1 MEKIINDAWENR
13 ANISVA
19 SDKSILDAI
28 SNTIDKVD
36 KGEIRIAEKKESS
49 WIVHQWIK
57 KAILLSFKTNEMDT
71 PVSYTHLTLP
81 TSG

>member
-13 ANISVA
+13 SNVSID

-49 WIVHQWIK
+49 WRVGASI
-57 KAILLSFKTNEMDT
+57 A
-71 PVSYTHLTLP
+71 SYFWGVVTKCFRKLAKFRY
-81 TSG
+81 

>member
-13 ANISVA
+13 TNVSIA

-36 KGEIRIAEKKESS
+36 KGEIRIAEKKNQLDSPP
-49 WIVHQWIK
+49 
-57 KAILLSFKTNEMDT
+57 MD
-71 PVSYTHLTLP
+71 
-81 TSG
+81 